1 VIVGTSI
8 PMFLGAMI
16 IGPLAAWVLKRI
28 DAVLDPITPPGFE
41 MLIGNFSLGIAG
53 LLMAILGFL
62 GIGPTVNALSDVLG
76 AGVKTLIDT
85 GLLPLA
91 SILVEP
97 AKILFLN
104 NAINHGVLAP
114 IGVVQAEEMGK
125 SIMFML
131 ETNPGP
137 GLGILVAFWL
147 AGNSV
152 LRGSAPGAIVIHF
165 LGGIHEI
172 YFPYVLLR
180 PILVLAAIAGG
191 ATGVATF
198 LVTGVGLVATPSPG
212 SIFAYLAVTPPG
224 NHFGVLLGIL
234 LSATVSFLVAFVI
247 LKATKAGDDDLE
259 AAKAKSQAMK
269 TGGAE

>member
-1 VIVGTSI
+1 
-8 PMFLGAMI
+8 
-16 IGPLAAWVLKRI
+16 
-28 DAVLDPITPPGFE
+28 
-41 MLIGNFSLGIAG
+41 
-53 LLMAILGFL
+53 
-62 GIGPTVNALSDVLG
+62 
-76 AGVKTLIDT
+76 
-85 GLLPLA
+85 
-91 SILVEP
+91 
-97 AKILFLN
+97 
-104 NAINHGVLAP
+104 
-114 IGVVQAEEMGK
+114 MGK

-147 AGNSV
+147 AGNKV
-152 LRGSAPGAIVIHF
+152 LRGSAPGAIIIHF

-234 LSATVSFLVAFVI
+234 LSATVSFLVAWVI
-247 LKATKAGDDDLE
+247 LKASKGGDDDLE
-259 AAKAKSQAMK
+259 AAKAQSKSMK